1 MYSILSIP
9 PLWAQL
15 LLIGPFKAGVVGLDT
30 IISRMKA
37 YPECNKHL
45 FFCNNSTR
53 MERNVIVIL
62 WAFKD
67 FIRFFIGT
75 IHLKFGSSFRLQ
87 LHQTKSF
94 LLSFLLPSSQ
104 HCLTQGGRINKYAEV
119 FVFMVLYFP
128 PLYGKPSKQRET
140 FTFVYF
146 GLTNTTT
153 HHSPHPYPHLPNLQE
168 LKYSNSRDLKMSK
181 FFL

>member
-1 MYSILSIP
+1 MYSIP

-30 IISRMKA
+30 IIYRMKE

-75 IHLKFGSSFRLQ
+75 IHLKFGSSLRMQ

-104 HCLTQGGRINKYAEV
+104 HCLTQGSRINKYAEV

-140 FTFVYF
+140 LTFVYF
-146 GLTNTTT
+146 GLNNTTT
-153 HHSPHPYPHLPNLQE
+153 HHAPHPYPHLPNLRE
-168 LKYSNSRDLKMSK
+168 LKYPNSRGLKMSK